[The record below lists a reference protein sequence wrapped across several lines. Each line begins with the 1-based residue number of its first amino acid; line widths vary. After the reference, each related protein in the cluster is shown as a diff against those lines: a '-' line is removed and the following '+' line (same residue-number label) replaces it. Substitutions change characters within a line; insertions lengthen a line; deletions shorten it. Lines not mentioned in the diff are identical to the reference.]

1 MTSLHSMQHAAG
13 SHAAPSLAAPV
24 GVIVINW
31 NGHHDTVECLDSLAA
46 ATPRP
51 AHVVVVDNGS
61 SDDSLQRL
69 TDWAEASGV
78 VWGMVGNAGAPRA
91 QSLPWLTILA
101 VGSNRGFSGANNLG
115 IEYLSPASDVRH
127 FLLLNNDAAVAP
139 DFFAEMAAAVASVP
153 GAGLVTGTIY
163 EWEDRT
169 RVWYAGGVERPLRA
183 LVLHEERL
191 PATDAPRETEF
202 ICGCAMLISR
212 DALRRLGPLPEVYYP
227 GYLEDAEYSF
237 RARQA
242 GLPTVYAPRAVL
254 YHKVG
259 SAFRRSCPSPKVM
272 YWQTRHRGYYVRR
285 NFRGWRRWV
294 ALSYLGVTKPVRAAV
309 EVLRGRPRLGW
320 AILAGTFAGFVDAAA
335 VR

>member
-1 MTSLHSMQHAAG
+1 MTRSYSMQDAAG
-13 SHAAPSLAAPV
+13 ADAAPSLAAPV

-31 NGHHDTVECLDSLAA
+31 NGHRDTAECLDSLAA
-46 ATPRP
+46 ASPRP

-61 SDDSLQRL
+61 SDDSLDRL
-69 TDWAEASGV
+69 AEWAEASGLP
-78 VWGMVGNAGAPRA
+78 WTRAPGAGAPA
-91 QSLPWLTILA
+91 DQPLPWLTILPA
-101 VGSNRGFSGANNLG
+101 GSNRGFSGANNLG
-115 IEYLSPASDVRH
+115 IAHLASSPLIEH

-139 DFFAEMAAAVASVP
+139 TFFAEIAAAVATVP

-163 EWEDRT
+163 EWEDRS
-169 RVWYAGGVERPLRA
+169 RVWYAGGVEHPLRA

-191 PATDAPRETEF
+191 PASDAPRETEF

-212 DALRRLGPLPEVYYP
+212 DALRKLGPLPEVYYP
-227 GYLEDAEYSF
+227 AYLEDAEYSF
-237 RARQA
+237 RAREA

-259 SAFRRSCPSPKVM
+259 SAFRRSYPSPRVT
-272 YWQTRHRGYYVRR
+272 YWQSRHRGYYVRR

-294 ALSYLGVTKPVRAAV
+294 ALSYLGVTKPGRAAM

-320 AILAGTFAGFVDAAA
+320 AILTGTLAGFVDAAA